1 MSADDTTCKGENDMS
16 VELSTPKNFVD
27 LADPKNFQDTVPHEE
42 FERLRNE
49 DPVHWTPTQFGTA
62 TGGFWSLTRYADVEA
77 ATRDTQTF
85 TSSLGVQYPANYDE
99 PPLMVD
105 NLSYNDPPRHGEL
118 RAHVG
123 NAFAARVV
131 ARFEGWITERVNIIL
146 DGLEGRGECDLVPLV
161 AVELPAQVIC
171 SVMGVPEDKRRQV
184 VTWIEQFF
192 ARLGSDG
199 GQEVARAATEAILN
213 FAVELRDASEDLL
226 ADDTMLGEL
235 ARVERDGMK
244 ITDSEFMQTFMTLLV
259 AGFETTHTTIAQSLR
274 LLLEDPDIAAQ
285 ARIAHENNQIRELG
299 EEFLRY
305 ISPALHMARHATR
318 DVELHGQTI
327 RKGDM
332 VLLWYASANRDSEIF
347 ENPHHFDAFRKPN
360 RHQAFG
366 AIGGPHYCIGAS
378 LARLEVQILLR
389 EMFSRNMK
397 ITLNGTPKRGVS
409 VFINQLVS
417 LPVVCE

>member
-1 MSADDTTCKGENDMS
+1 MS
-16 VELSTPKNFVD
+16 VHLSDPKSFVD
-27 LADPKNFQDTVPHEE
+27 LSDPKSFRDGVPHQE
-42 FERLRNE
+42 FDRLRNQA
-49 DPVHWTPTQFGTA
+49 PVHWTPAEAGTA
-62 TGGFWSLTRYADVEA
+62 TGGFWSLTRYADIEA
-77 ATRDTQTF
+77 ATRDTETF
-85 TSSLGVQYPANYDE
+85 SSTAGVQYPANYAE

-184 VTWIEQFF
+184 IEWIDKFF
-192 ARLGSDG
+192 DRLGPDG
-199 GQEVARAATEAILN
+199 GEAVAREATEAILK
-213 FAVELRDASEDLL
+213 FALELRDTSEDLIG
-226 ADDTMLGEL
+226 DDTMLGAL
-235 ARVERDGMK
+235 ARYERDGTK
-244 ITDSEFMQTFMTLLV
+244 ITDSEFMQMFMTLLV
-259 AGFETTHTTIAQSLR
+259 AGFETTHTSIAQSLR
-274 LLLEDPDIAAQ
+274 LLLEDPDIAVQ
-285 ARIAHENNQIRELG
+285 ARAAYENNQIRELS

-318 DVELHGQTI
+318 DIELHDQTI
-327 RKGDM
+327 HKGDM
-332 VLLWYASANRDSEIF
+332 VLLWFAAGNRDPEIF

-366 AIGGPHYCIGAS
+366 AIGGPHFCVGAN

-389 EMFSRNMK
+389 ELFARDIK
-397 ITLNGTPKRGVS
+397 ITLNGAPKRGYS
-409 VFINQLVS
+409 VFINQLTS
-417 LPVVCE
+417 LPVVCA